1 MTDLLKL
8 YLVHEMF
15 RKLQQAN
22 DHRQCQLLNFPDVLF
37 CVLWF
42 KLSYFH
48 ENEAQNQWQRTWND
62 ANTEPEQ
69 KIYIYTKYKNK
80 QTKKKTPD
88 KHILEVDISGNQFKA
103 LTNQSYSRNTGLK
116 RNTTRMREH
125 ACLQT
130 RQQTEEITRFRPLQ
144 CKFISYFVVCMHK
157 QIYSR

>member
-1 MTDLLKL
+1 MWRLLFSVFANVVKMTDLLKL

-69 KIYIYTKYKNK
+69 KNIHIYKIQKKNK
-80 QTKKKTPD
+80 QKKNTRQTHFRSRHFRKPVQSSHQPIIFKKHWFEKEHD
-88 KHILEVDISGNQFKA
+88 KDA
-103 LTNQSYSRNTGLK
+103 R
-116 RNTTRMREH
+116 
-125 ACLQT
+125 ACLFANKT
-130 RQQTEEITRFRPLQ
+130 ANWRDNEISTFT
-144 CKFISYFVVCMHK
+144 V
-157 QIYSR
+157 